1 MWDLAPSHANL
12 MSSRVGVPSNS
23 VISSSCKA
31 NENVLHFKIS
41 PLPSFRLPFARWL
54 HIEED
59 EMNRFEKEETIPS
72 SLLLSSVDPPLSPRH
87 FFLDQ
92 THHGTMQRDIKTHEI
107 SRRDKIFITNI
118 VQLFVL
124 FLFFSEKYILRNGVK
139 VERLT
144 CCTGLCAWKRILR
157 RRSSPNMHPTLQT
170 STAAV

>member
-54 HIEED
+54 HIEEED
-59 EMNRFEKEETIPS
+59 ETNRFEKEETIPS

-107 SRRDKIFITNI
+107 SRRDKIFITKSFNYSYC
-118 VQLFVL
+118 F
-124 FLFFSEKYILRNGVK
+124 FFSEKYILR
-139 VERLT
+139 
-144 CCTGLCAWKRILR
+144 KRC
-157 RRSSPNMHPTLQT
+157 
-170 STAAV
+170 

>member
-31 NENVLHFKIS
+31 NENVLRFKIS

-59 EMNRFEKEETIPS
+59 ETNRFEKEETIPS

-107 SRRDKIFITNI
+107 SRRDKIFITKSFNYSYC
-118 VQLFVL
+118 F
-124 FLFFSEKYILRNGVK
+124 FFSEKYILR
-139 VERLT
+139 
-144 CCTGLCAWKRILR
+144 KRC
-157 RRSSPNMHPTLQT
+157 
-170 STAAV
+170 

>member
-107 SRRDKIFITNI
+107 SRRDKIFITKSFNYSYC
-118 VQLFVL
+118 FFF
-124 FLFFSEKYILRNGVK
+124 FLKSIF
-139 VERLT
+139 
-144 CCTGLCAWKRILR
+144 
-157 RRSSPNMHPTLQT
+157 
-170 STAAV
+170 